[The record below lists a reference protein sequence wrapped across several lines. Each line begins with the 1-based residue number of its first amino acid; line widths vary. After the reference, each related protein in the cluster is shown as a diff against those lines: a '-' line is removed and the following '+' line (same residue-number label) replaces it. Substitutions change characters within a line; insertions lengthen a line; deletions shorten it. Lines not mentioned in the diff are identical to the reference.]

1 MTFDVVWMGARNCF
15 RVQARL
21 SSKCT
26 ARATACKFTAANPN
40 PSFKEVMFYLFEV
53 FSSENEE
60 VLLVFIWSI
69 WKSRSATTWEI
80 KRIDQL
86 NLFIAAECLL
96 EELLQAC
103 DTCLHWTSSS
113 KIVIRKTHLIL
124 ELLIALSLATFLIS
138 RFIFTSHFN
147 NLM

>member
-1 MTFDVVWMGARNCF
+1 
-15 RVQARL
+15 
-21 SSKCT
+21 
-26 ARATACKFTAANPN
+26 
-40 PSFKEVMFYLFEV
+40 MFYLFEV